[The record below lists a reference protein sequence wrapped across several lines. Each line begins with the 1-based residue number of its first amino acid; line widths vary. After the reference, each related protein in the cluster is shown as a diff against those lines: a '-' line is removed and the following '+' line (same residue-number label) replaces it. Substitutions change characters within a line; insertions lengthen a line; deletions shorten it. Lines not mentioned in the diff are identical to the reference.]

1 MNVFQGRKKMD
12 KTTEEIVRR
21 LHEEVLKTIKQSG
34 YVFWRRNGDYYE
46 QER

>member
-1 MNVFQGRKKMD
+1 MVD
-12 KTTEEIVRR
+12 KTTEEVVRK

-34 YVFWRRNGDYYE
+34 YVFWRRNGDYE